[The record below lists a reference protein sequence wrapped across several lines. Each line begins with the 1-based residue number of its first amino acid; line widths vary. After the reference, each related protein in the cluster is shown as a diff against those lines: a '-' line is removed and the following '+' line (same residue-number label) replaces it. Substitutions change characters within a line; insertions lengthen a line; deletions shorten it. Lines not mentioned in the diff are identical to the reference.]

1 MKRTKI
7 ICTIGPSSQNPETIR
22 ELIKEGMDVAR
33 LNFSHGSYEEQTNK
47 FRMVRDAAKELG
59 RSVAILQDT
68 KGPEIR
74 LRDFANGKEEL
85 EAGQTFTLTTEEMKG
100 TKDKVS
106 ISYKNLPND
115 VKEGMAILID
125 DGLIELKVEKVT
137 ETDIVCTVING
148 GFVSNKKGVNVPG
161 AELSMPFISDVD
173 REDILFGIKMGFDF
187 LACSFVRSKDDI
199 LAVRKILDEHGAKTK
214 VIAKIENM
222 QGIRNLAEILEV
234 SDGIMVARGDM
245 GVEIPLEEVPVIQ
258 KKMIKKAIASGK
270 QVITATQMLESMTKN
285 PRPTRAETTDV
296 ANAIYDG
303 TTAIM
308 LSGETAN
315 GQYPVEAVDT
325 MTKIA
330 QRAEL
335 DIDYINRFQRQEMH
349 GVDVTNAISH
359 ATCTTAMDL
368 KAAAII
374 TVTMSGFT
382 AEMIARYKPN
392 CPIIACSV
400 DEGVCRQVN
409 MLWGVRPLLI
419 DKKDSADELFKEA
432 VRKSQE
438 AGYVKKGDIVVLTA
452 GVPLAVSGT
461 TNMIHVV
468 EV

>member
-47 FRMVRDAAKELG
+47 FRRVRDAAKELG

-187 LACSFVRSKDDI
+187 LAASFVRCKEDI
-199 LAVRKILDEHGAKTK
+199 LEVRKIMDEHGAKTK
-214 VIAKIENM
+214 IIAKIENM
-222 QGIRNLAEILEV
+222 QGIRNLSEILEV

-245 GVEIPLEEVPVIQ
+245 GVEIPFEQIPAIQ
-258 KKMIKKAIASGK
+258 KELISKGYNAGK
-270 QVITATQMLESMTKN
+270 QVITATQMLESMISN
-285 PRPTRAETTDV
+285 PRPTRAEITDV

-303 TTAIM
+303 TSAIM
-308 LSGETAN
+308 LSGETAA
-315 GQYPVEAVDT
+315 GQFPVEAVRT
-325 MTKIA
+325 MVLIA
-330 QRAEL
+330 ATTEKN
-335 DIDYINRFQRQEMH
+335 IDYKHEFDTRKEDENTSIAE
-349 GVDVTNAISH
+349 GIAH
-359 ATCTTAMDL
+359 ATVTTAML
-368 KAAAII
+368 
-374 TVTMSGFT
+374 VFSSSL
-382 AEMIARYKPN
+382 R
-392 CPIIACSV
+392 
-400 DEGVCRQVN
+400 
-409 MLWGVRPLLI
+409 
-419 DKKDSADELFKEA
+419 
-432 VRKSQE
+432 
-438 AGYVKKGDIVVLTA
+438 
-452 GVPLAVSGT
+452 VST
-461 TNMIHVV
+461 SCL
-468 EV
+468 

>member
-1 MKRTKI
+1 MKNTKI
-7 ICTIGPSSQNPETIR
+7 ICTIGPASQNPETIKK
-22 ELIKEGMDVAR
+22 LILAGMNVAR
-33 LNFSHGSYEEQTNK
+33 LNFSHGSYEEQANK
-47 FRMVRDAAKELG
+47 FHMIQDVSGELG
-59 RSVAILQDT
+59 IPVAILQDT

-85 EAGQTFTLTTEEMKG
+85 KAGQKFTLTTEEIVG
-100 TKDKVS
+100 TNEKVS
-106 ISYKNLPND
+106 ITYKQLPND
-115 VKEGMAILID
+115 VEEGMAILLD
-125 DGLIELKVEKVT
+125 DGLIELKVDKVT
-137 ETDIVCTVING
+137 ATDIECTVING

-187 LACSFVRSKDDI
+187 LACSFVRSKADI
-199 LAVRKILDEHGAKTK
+199 LEVRKILDENNAKTK

-222 QGIRNLAEILEV
+222 QGIRNLSEILEV

-258 KKMIKKAIASGK
+258 KKMIKKAIATGK

-308 LSGETAN
+308 LSGETAS
-315 GQYPVEAVDT
+315 GQYPVEAVET

-400 DEGVCRQVN
+400 DERVCRQVN

-419 DKKDSADELFKEA
+419 DKKETAEELFKEG
-432 VRKSQE
+432 VRKAME
-438 AGYVKKGDIVVLTA
+438 AGYVKKGDTVVITA
-452 GVPLAVSGT
+452 GVPLGISGK
-461 TNMIHVV
+461 TNMIRVV